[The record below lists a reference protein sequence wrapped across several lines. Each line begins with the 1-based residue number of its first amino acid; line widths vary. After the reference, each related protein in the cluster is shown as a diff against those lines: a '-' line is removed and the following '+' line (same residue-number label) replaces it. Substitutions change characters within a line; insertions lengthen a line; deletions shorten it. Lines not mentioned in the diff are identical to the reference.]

1 MSCRNT
7 SPIIRNY
14 IGNTAWDLRYR
25 NAYTGG
31 CGGGYGSHT
40 GQTNF
45 EFNSTFHA
53 SCGSWIDYVNTYSG
67 YPSIDWVGSVGV
79 TVCKSGFHG
88 EGRAFDLSQIRFSTG
103 NYFDMNVEWR
113 EDCTTTRWI
122 RAYLATAASLRRF
135 CGTVLTAWYNT
146 AHHDHIHFDNG
157 TAVLPIRT
165 GSVTDASLIQAS
177 CKYLNNE
184 TGLVIDGDW
193 GPATESAYGRLLTK
207 LKMQCKSPKTNTAD
221 ALLLLHLIARTG
233 FPGQAAGFYVGPC

>member
-7 SPIIRNY
+7 SPIIRNW
-14 IGNTAWDLRYR
+14 IGNTGWDTRYR

-45 EFNSTFHA
+45 EFNSTFHTT
-53 SCGSWIDYVNTYSG
+53 CGNWISYVNTYSG
-67 YPSIDWVGSVGV
+67 FSVDWVGSVGT

-88 EGRAFDLSQIRFSTG
+88 EGRAFDLSQIRFTSG
-103 NYFDMNVEWR
+103 NFFDMNAEWR
-113 EDCTTTRWI
+113 EACTTTRWI
-122 RAYLATAASLRRF
+122 RAYLATAASLRRY

-157 TAVLPIRT
+157 TSVLPIRT
-165 GSVTDASLIQAS
+165 STVTDTTLIQAS

-193 GPATESAYGRLLTK
+193 GPVTESAYGRLLTK
-207 LKMQCKSPKTNTAD
+207 LRMQCKSPKTNTAD

-233 FPGQAAGFYVGPC
+233 FPGFAAGQYVGPC